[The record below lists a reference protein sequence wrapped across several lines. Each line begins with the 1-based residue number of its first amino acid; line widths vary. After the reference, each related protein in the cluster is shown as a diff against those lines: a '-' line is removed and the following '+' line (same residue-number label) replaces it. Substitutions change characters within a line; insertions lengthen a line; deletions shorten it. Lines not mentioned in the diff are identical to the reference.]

1 MKYFSTILFLIIS
14 VTGIC
19 QEKPLLKE
27 DVYLIPNFHP
37 SSCGWLTTFSTE
49 RNYCANTYFAHLSKV
64 DHDSNYNFVIS
75 EVNNMIAMQNFQ
87 PDRFEELKKRIK
99 EGRIE
104 AVNAMFLEL
113 TPNLYVGQA
122 RSRAGG
128 NGIRWQEEMLG
139 VRPRFNWLIDVAGM
153 HEQLAQIG
161 CGLGLEAQVHCR
173 SNVSDTVF
181 YWSESPDGTRLLTK
195 ETRHIIQI
203 TGDGKPILKPKPCRI
218 VQCYLWVG
226 MYIEKWLWTW

>member
-14 VTGIC
+14 CTGIC
-19 QEKPLLKE
+19 QGKPLLKE

-87 PDRFEELKKRIK
+87 PERFEELKKRIW

-104 AVNAMFLEL
+104 AEFTCRTSAYNKF
-113 TPNLYVGQA
+113 P
-122 RSRAGG
+122 GG
-128 NGIRWQEEMLG
+128 RNRIFERKR
-139 VRPRFNWLIDVAGM
+139 VVFITRTATTN
-153 HEQLAQIG
+153 
-161 CGLGLEAQVHCR
+161 
-173 SNVSDTVF
+173 SD
-181 YWSESPDGTRLLTK
+181 
-195 ETRHIIQI
+195 
-203 TGDGKPILKPKPCRI
+203 LK
-218 VQCYLWVG
+218 
-226 MYIEKWLWTW
+226 T